1 MGVSS
6 SSTEPLRLPLRNM
19 AYVRTGGMS
28 TASRRRRRTTAL
40 VLTGLTVLLVVV
52 LIYAVAYFQGWVGGG
67 DGEDGTDSSQA
78 SATAGPG
85 ALEPAD
91 VTVNVYNAKGE
102 PGLAGRISTELRGRN
117 FVVDATADDPQKAQ
131 IDHTADIRFGPDAA
145 NAAKFL
151 QQHVPGSKLVPLERE
166 GEAVDL
172 VLGDAFQE
180 LAKPG
185 AGQPIATS

>member
-1 MGVSS
+1 
-6 SSTEPLRLPLRNM
+6 M

-40 VLTGLTVLLVVV
+40 VLTGLTVVLLLV
-52 LIYAVAYFQGWVGGG
+52 LMYAVAYAQGWLGS
-67 DGEDGTDSSQA
+67 DEGTGSTDISQV
-78 SATAGPG
+78 SATQGLA
-85 ALEPAD
+85 ALEPGD

-102 PGLAGRISTELRGRN
+102 PGLAGRIAKELKERD
-117 FVVDATADDPQKAQ
+117 FVVDATANDPEKAQ

-145 NAAKFL
+145 AAAEFL

-172 VLGDAFQE
+172 VLGDDFTD
-180 LAKPG
+180 LADVTEPTEDQ
-185 AGQPIATS
+185 AESTS